1 MRETLFRFF
10 TLEPMNANPMIL
22 WIMAGIWVLLV
33 VNCITSLRH
42 LTIGVGA
49 RWAWLLIIV
58 LLPIVGMTLYL
69 LRCIFRADYS
79 FLKFVLGP
87 PKKVQR
93 ELVKD

>member
-10 TLEPMNANPMIL
+10 TFEPMNPQPMVL
-22 WIMAGIWVLLV
+22 WIMAGIWLLLV